1 VDDTRTLGQRISDA
15 EQMAREGFDLEKIIE
30 ETKLSRI
37 TAHCTVSRVRFAF
50 DDFSGLQKNRKD
62 D

>member
-37 TAHCTVSRVRFAF
+37 TAHCTVSRVRFGN
-50 DDFSGLQKNRKD
+50 DFSNLKKNRKD
-62 D
+62 E